1 MRNPQVFAIAGAIAL
16 SAVTVTP
23 NAEAAFAFDLPS
35 PASLIGET
43 LGGTPAPF
51 QLAIDADG
59 DGVTLDYERSGQWE
73 LDGRGHSKLSFES
86 EAQGTLIIEQLQ
98 PATWSF
104 NRNASGKIQ
113 ATTES
118 QPELSALSTGGDT
131 LYLFTLV
138 WESMFGL
145 GVENGRSSMPDFD
158 INASFNT
165 GAPSPVPLPA
175 PLWLLISALAGGW
188 ITLTHRQKT
197 EEHA

>member
-16 SAVTVTP
+16 SAATVTSS
-23 NAEAAFAFDLPS
+23 AEAAFAFDLPS

-43 LGGTPAPF
+43 PGGTPAPF
-51 QLAIDADG
+51 RLAIDADG
-59 DGVTLDYERSGQWE
+59 DGVILDYERSGQWQ
-73 LDGRGHSKLSFES
+73 LNGRDHTMLSLES
-86 EAQGTLIIEQLQ
+86 EAQGTLVIEQLR

-104 NRNASGKIQ
+104 NRNANGKIQ
-113 ATTES
+113 ATTQS
-118 QPELSALSTGGDT
+118 QPDLSALSTGGDT

-145 GVENGRSSMPDFD
+145 GVENGQSSMPDFD
-158 INASFNT
+158 INVGFNT

-188 ITLTHRQKT
+188 ITLTRRQHTKGY
-197 EEHA
+197 A